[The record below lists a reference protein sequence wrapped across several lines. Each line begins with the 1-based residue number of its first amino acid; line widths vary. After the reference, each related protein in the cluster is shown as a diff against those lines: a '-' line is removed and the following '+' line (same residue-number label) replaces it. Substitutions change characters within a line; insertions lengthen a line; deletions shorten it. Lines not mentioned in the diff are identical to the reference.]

1 MKQRP
6 RIYYSEAQ
14 KAQMW
19 ARWKEGWTMH
29 QIAQLFDR
37 GHSSIHRIIAES
49 SGIQPPQRRRSQL
62 ALTLVEREEIS
73 RALVT
78 GHSIRSIAARIG
90 RAPSTVS
97 REIKRN
103 GGQASYRASQA
114 DSAACE
120 RAHRP
125 KRCKLAQNRALAGIV
140 AEKLRALWSPEQIA
154 GWLKH
159 TYPGDESRHVSHE
172 TIYRTL
178 FIQARGALKKELLE
192 HLRRTRPMRRS
203 RHYTQK
209 TEIHGRIIDAISIS
223 ERPASAEDRAVPG
236 HWEGDLLIGSHNS
249 QIATL
254 VERQTR
260 YVMLVK
266 VPTKDTQTVVN
277 ALVKNARKL
286 PQELYKSLT
295 WDRGTEMHGH
305 KQFTLATDIK
315 VYFCDPKSPWQRGT
329 NENTNGLLRQY
340 LPKGIDVSTYSQAK
354 LNGVARQL
362 NERPRKTL
370 GYRTPAE
377 MFSLSVASTG

>member
-19 ARWKEGWTMH
+19 ARWKEGWTMQ
-29 QIAQLFDR
+29 QIAHLFDR

-178 FIQARGALKKELLE
+178 FIQARGALKKELLQ

-260 YVMLVK
+260 YAMLVK

-377 MFSLSVASTG
+377 MFSLSVASTC

>member
-315 VYFCDPKSPWQRGT
+315 VYFCDPKSLWQRGT

>member
-260 YVMLVK
+260 YVVLVK

-362 NERPRKTL
+362 NERPRRTL

>member
-159 TYPGDESRHVSHE
+159 TYPDDESRHVSHE

-277 ALVKNARKL
+277 ALVKNACKL

-305 KQFTLATDIK
+305 KRFTMATDIQ
-315 VYFCDPKSPWQRGT
+315 VYFCDPQSPWQRGS

-340 LPKGIDVSTYSQAK
+340 MPKGIDISGYSQAK
-354 LNGVARQL
+354 LNAIARQL

-370 GYRTPAE
+370 GFQTPAE
-377 MFSLSVASTG
+377 RFSACVAMTG